1 MRNKIAIF
9 RHLKYHHMAREFGL
23 QRKESNVVQALFVQT
38 SITIYETEKKLSKS
52 MLVQFNGKCSM
63 NIYGNGGR
71 IIKTKVMH
79 YFRANLW

>member
-38 SITIYETEKKLSKS
+38 SITIYETEKK
-52 MLVQFNGKCSM
+52 
-63 NIYGNGGR
+63 
-71 IIKTKVMH
+71 IKQKYVSSI
-79 YFRANLW
+79 